1 MELKDVLGEELY
13 KQVQAKIDEQNS
25 KEADKLK
32 HVRFAD
38 LSEGNYIS
46 KEKYDSET
54 ERLNG
59 LITGKDTEIGNANKL
74 IEELKKASKG
84 DEGMQQKISTYET
97 ENARLQK
104 ELEDTKVS
112 SALKVALLS
121 AKTDDTDYMTFKIKE
136 MLKEKG
142 EELKID
148 DEGNIKGWDDML
160 TTLKTQFPTH
170 FESSEGRNRQII
182 ENKLDKG
189 DPAGGSAEPKDL
201 AEALKQQYEAATN
214 G

>member
-25 KEADKLK
+25 KEEDKLK

-59 LITGKDTEIGNANKL
+59 LINGKDTEIGNANKL

-97 ENARLQK
+97 ENARLQQ
-104 ELEDTKVS
+104 ELEETKVS

-148 DEGNIKGWDDML
+148 DDGNIKGWDDML

-170 FESSEGRNRQII
+170 FESSEGESRQII

>member
-25 KEADKLK
+25 KEEDKLK

-97 ENARLQK
+97 ENARLQQ
-104 ELEDTKVS
+104 ELEETKVS

-121 AKTDDTDYMTFKIKE
+121 AKTDDIDYMTFKIKE

-148 DEGNIKGWDDML
+148 DDGNIKGWDDML
-160 TTLKTQFPTH
+160 TTLKTQFPAH
-170 FESSEGRNRQII
+170 FESSEGGSRQII

-189 DPAGGSAEPKDL
+189 DPDGGSAEPKDL

>member
-97 ENARLQK
+97 ENARLQQ
-104 ELEDTKVS
+104 ELEETKVS

-148 DEGNIKGWDDML
+148 DDGNIKGWDDML

-170 FESSEGRNRQII
+170 FESSEGGNRQII

>member
-25 KEADKLK
+25 KEEDKLK

-84 DEGMQQKISTYET
+84 DEGMQQKISTYEA
-97 ENARLQK
+97 ENARLQQ
-104 ELEDTKVS
+104 ELEETKVS

-148 DEGNIKGWDDML
+148 DDGNIKGWDDML
-160 TTLKTQFPTH
+160 TTLKTQFPAH
-170 FESSEGRNRQII
+170 FESSEGESRQII

>member
-25 KEADKLK
+25 KEEDKLK

-74 IEELKKASKG
+74 IEGLKKASKG
-84 DEGMQQKISTYET
+84 DEGMQQKISTYEA
-97 ENARLQK
+97 ENARLQQ
-104 ELEDTKVS
+104 ELEETKVS

-148 DEGNIKGWDDML
+148 DDGNIKGWDDML
-160 TTLKTQFPTH
+160 TTLKTQFPAH
-170 FESSEGRNRQII
+170 FESSEGGSRQII

>member
-25 KEADKLK
+25 KEEDKLK

-46 KEKYDSET
+46 KEKYDSEI

-59 LITGKDTEIGNANKL
+59 LINGKDTEIGNANKL

-97 ENARLQK
+97 ENARLQQ
-104 ELEDTKVS
+104 ELEETKVS

-148 DEGNIKGWDDML
+148 DDGNIKGWDDML

-170 FESSEGRNRQII
+170 FENSEGGSRQII

>member
-25 KEADKLK
+25 KEEDKLK

-84 DEGMQQKISTYET
+84 NEGMQQKISTYET
-97 ENARLQK
+97 ENARLQQ
-104 ELEDTKVS
+104 ELEETKVS

-148 DEGNIKGWDDML
+148 DDGNIKGWDDML

-170 FESSEGRNRQII
+170 FESSEGGSRQII

>member
-25 KEADKLK
+25 KEEDKLK

-59 LITGKDTEIGNANKL
+59 LLTGKDTEIGNANKL

-97 ENARLQK
+97 ENARLQQ
-104 ELEDTKVS
+104 ELEETKVS

-148 DEGNIKGWDDML
+148 DDGNIKGWDDML
-160 TTLKTQFPTH
+160 TTLKTQFPAH
-170 FESSEGRNRQII
+170 FESSEGGSRQII

>member
-25 KEADKLK
+25 KEEDKLK

-97 ENARLQK
+97 ENARLQQ
-104 ELEDTKVS
+104 ELEETKVS

-148 DEGNIKGWDDML
+148 DDGNIKGWDDML
-160 TTLKTQFPTH
+160 TTLKTQFPAH
-170 FESSEGRNRQII
+170 FESSGGSRQII

>member
-25 KEADKLK
+25 KEEDKLK

-148 DEGNIKGWDDML
+148 DDGNIKGWDDML

>member
-25 KEADKLK
+25 KEEDKLK

-59 LITGKDTEIGNANKL
+59 LINGKDTEIGNANKL

-97 ENARLQK
+97 ENARLQQ
-104 ELEDTKVS
+104 ELEETKVS

-148 DEGNIKGWDDML
+148 DDGNIKGWDDML
-160 TTLKTQFPTH
+160 TTLK
-170 FESSEGRNRQII
+170 II

>member
-97 ENARLQK
+97 ENARLQQ
-104 ELEDTKVS
+104 ELEETKVS

-148 DEGNIKGWDDML
+148 DDGNIKGWDDML

-170 FESSEGRNRQII
+170 FESSEGGSRQII

>member
-25 KEADKLK
+25 KEEDKLK

-97 ENARLQK
+97 ENARLQQ
-104 ELEDTKVS
+104 ELEETKVS

-148 DEGNIKGWDDML
+148 DDGNIKGWDDML

-170 FESSEGRNRQII
+170 FESSEGGSRQII

>member
-25 KEADKLK
+25 KEEDKLK

-84 DEGMQQKISTYET
+84 DEGMQQKISTYEA
-97 ENARLQK
+97 ENARLQQ
-104 ELEDTKVS
+104 ELEETKVS

-148 DEGNIKGWDDML
+148 DDGNIKGWDDML

-170 FESSEGRNRQII
+170 FESSEGGSRQII

>member
-25 KEADKLK
+25 KEEDKLK

-59 LITGKDTEIGNANKL
+59 LINGKDTEIGNANKL

-97 ENARLQK
+97 ENARLQQ
-104 ELEDTKVS
+104 ELEETKVS

-148 DEGNIKGWDDML
+148 DDGNIKGWDDML

-170 FESSEGRNRQII
+170 FESSEGGSRQII